1 MRIVIDGMG
10 GDNAP
15 KSNVEGVVNAIKEY
29 NVDLIITGD
38 KKLLEE
44 EFSKYEFDR
53 SKLEIVN
60 TTEIIENEDKP
71 VKAIRSKKDSSM
83 VVALNLVKEGRAD
96 AVISAG
102 NTGALLAGG
111 LFIVGRIKGIDRP
124 CLCPAIPNVKRG
136 MTIIADGG
144 ANADCKPKN
153 LVEFA
158 AMSDIYARKVLGY
171 ENPKLAL
178 ANVGIEEGK
187 GNDLV
192 KKSYEELKKLDL
204 NFIGN
209 IEARDVIN
217 AYTDIIVCDGF
228 TGNILLKSAEG
239 VAMSVMG
246 LLKETFMSS
255 TKGKMGALLLKE
267 DLKKLKSFMDYSEYG
282 GAPLLGVNGG
292 VIKAHG
298 SSNSLAIKNAIRQ
311 GIRFSEGNVI
321 ESIKEFIESYG
332 KENDD
337 NKNDNNKNDKE

>member
-1 MRIVIDGMG
+1 MKIAIDGMG

-15 KSNVEGVVNAIKEY
+15 KSNVEGVVSAIKEY
-29 NVDLIITGD
+29 NIDIIITGD
-38 KKLLEE
+38 KDALEK
-44 EFSKYEFDR
+44 EFENYEFDR
-53 SKLEIVN
+53 SKLEIVH

-83 VVALNLVKEGRAD
+83 VVALRIVKEGKAD
-96 AVISAG
+96 AVVSAG

-111 LFIVGRIKGIDRP
+111 LFVVGRIKGIDRP

-144 ANADCKPKN
+144 ANADCKPRN

-158 AMSDIYARKVLGY
+158 AMTNIYSKKVLGI
-171 ENPKLAL
+171 ENPRISL
-178 ANVGIEEGK
+178 ANVGAEEGK
-187 GNDLV
+187 GNDLM
-192 KKSYEELKKLDL
+192 KKSYEELKNMDI

-209 IEARDVIN
+209 LEARDVIN
-217 AYTDIIVCDGF
+217 AKTDVIVCDGF

-246 LLKETFMSS
+246 LLKETFLSS
-255 TKGKMGALLLKE
+255 TKGKIGAMLLKD
-267 DLKKLKSFMDYSEYG
+267 DLRKLKSFMDYAEYG

-298 SSNSLAIKNAIRQ
+298 SSNSKAIKNAINQ
-311 GIRFSEGNVI
+311 GIKFAQGNVLKDI
-321 ESIKEFIESYG
+321 EEFVQFSKE
-332 KENDD
+332 D
-337 NKNDNNKNDKE
+337 NEE

>member
-171 ENPKLAL
+171 ENPRLAL

-311 GIRFSEGNVI
+311 GIRFSEGNVV

-337 NKNDNNKNDKE
+337 NKNDKE

>member
-1 MRIVIDGMG
+1 MKIVIDGMG

-15 KSNVEGVVNAIKEY
+15 KSNIEGAVSAIKEY
-29 NVDLIITGD
+29 GVNLIITGD
-38 KKLLEE
+38 KEILEK
-44 EFSKYEFDR
+44 EFSNYEFDK
-53 SKLEIVN
+53 SKLEIVH
-60 TTEIIENEDKP
+60 TTEIIDNEDKP
-71 VKAIRSKKDSSM
+71 VKAIRSKKNSSM
-83 VVALNLVKEGRAD
+83 VVALNLVKEGKAQ
-96 AVISAG
+96 AIVSAG

-111 LFIVGRIKGIDRP
+111 LFVVGRIKGIDRP

-158 AMSDIYARKVLGY
+158 AMSNIYSKKVLGL
-171 ENPKLAL
+171 ENPKIAL

-209 IEARDVIN
+209 VEARDVIN

-239 VAMSVMG
+239 VAMSVMK
-246 LLKETFMSS
+246 LLKETFLSS
-255 TKGKMGALLLKE
+255 TKGKIGAMILKD
-267 DLKKLKSFMDYSEYG
+267 DLRKLKSFMDYAEYG

-298 SSNSLAIKNAIRQ
+298 SSNALAIKSAINQ
-311 GIRFSEGNVI
+311 GIKFAEGNVI
-321 ESIKEFIESYG
+321 EEIKEFIKNIE
-332 KENDD
+332 EQ
-337 NKNDNNKNDKE
+337 NKNNEEE

>member
-1 MRIVIDGMG
+1 MKIAIDGMG

-15 KSNVEGVVNAIKEY
+15 KSNVEGVVSAIKEY
-29 NVDLIITGD
+29 NIDIIITGD
-38 KKLLEE
+38 KDALEKKFE
-44 EFSKYEFDR
+44 NYEFDR
-53 SKLEIVN
+53 SKLEIVH

-83 VVALNLVKEGRAD
+83 VVALRLVKEGKAD
-96 AVISAG
+96 AVVSAG

-111 LFIVGRIKGIDRP
+111 LFVVGRIKGIDRP

-144 ANADCKPKN
+144 ANADCKPRN

-158 AMSDIYARKVLGY
+158 AMTNIYSKKVLGI
-171 ENPKLAL
+171 ENPRISL
-178 ANVGIEEGK
+178 ANVGAEEGK
-187 GNDLV
+187 GNDLM
-192 KKSYEELKKLDL
+192 KKSYEELKNMDI

-209 IEARDVIN
+209 LEARDVIN
-217 AYTDIIVCDGF
+217 AKTDVIVCDGF

-246 LLKETFMSS
+246 LLKETFLSS
-255 TKGKMGALLLKE
+255 TKGKIGAMLLKD
-267 DLKKLKSFMDYSEYG
+267 DLRKLKSFMDYAEYG

-298 SSNSLAIKNAIRQ
+298 SSNSKAIKNAINQ
-311 GIRFSEGNVI
+311 GIKFAQGNVLRDI
-321 ESIKEFIESYG
+321 EEFVQSSKE
-332 KENDD
+332 D
-337 NKNDNNKNDKE
+337 NEE

>member
-158 AMSDIYARKVLGY
+158 AMSDIYARKVLGHK
-171 ENPKLAL
+171 NPKLAL

-337 NKNDNNKNDKE
+337 NKNDKE

>member
-1 MRIVIDGMG
+1 MKIAIDGMG

-15 KSNVEGVVNAIKEY
+15 KSNVEGVVSAIKEY
-29 NVDLIITGD
+29 NIDIIITGD
-38 KKLLEE
+38 KDALEK
-44 EFSKYEFDR
+44 EFANYEFDR
-53 SKLEIVN
+53 SKLEIVH

-83 VVALNLVKEGRAD
+83 VVALRIVKEGKAD
-96 AVISAG
+96 AVVSAG

-111 LFIVGRIKGIDRP
+111 LFVVGRIKGIDRP

-144 ANADCKPKN
+144 ANADCKPRN

-158 AMSDIYARKVLGY
+158 AMTNIYSKKVLGI
-171 ENPKLAL
+171 ENPRISL
-178 ANVGIEEGK
+178 ANVGAEEGK
-187 GNDLV
+187 GNDLM
-192 KKSYEELKKLDL
+192 KKSYEELKNMDI

-209 IEARDVIN
+209 LEARDVIN
-217 AYTDIIVCDGF
+217 AKTDIIVCDGF

-246 LLKETFMSS
+246 LLKETFLSS
-255 TKGKMGALLLKE
+255 TKGKIGAMLLKD
-267 DLKKLKSFMDYSEYG
+267 DLRKLKSFMDYAEYG

-298 SSNSLAIKNAIRQ
+298 SSNSKAIKNAINQ
-311 GIRFSEGNVI
+311 GIKFAQGNVLRDI
-321 ESIKEFIESYG
+321 EEFVQSSKE
-332 KENDD
+332 D
-337 NKNDNNKNDKE
+337 NEE

>member
-1 MRIVIDGMG
+1 MKIVIDGMG

-38 KKLLEE
+38 KDALEK
-44 EFSKYEFDR
+44 EFSNYEFDR
-53 SKLEIVN
+53 SKLEIVH
-60 TTEIIENEDKP
+60 TSEIIENEDKP

-83 VVALNLVKEGRAD
+83 VVALRLVKEGKAD

-111 LFIVGRIKGIDRP
+111 LFVVGRIKGIDRP
-124 CLCPAIPNVKRG
+124 CLCPVIPNIKRG
-136 MTIIADGG
+136 MTLIADGG

-158 AMSDIYARKVLGY
+158 AMSNIYAKKVLDIKS
-171 ENPKLAL
+171 PKVAL

-192 KKSYEELKKLDL
+192 KKAYDELKNIDL

-209 IEARDVIN
+209 VEARDVIN

-239 VAMSVMG
+239 VAMSVMS
-246 LLKETFMSS
+246 LLKETFLSS
-255 TKGKMGALLLKE
+255 TKGKMGALLLKD
-267 DLKKLKSFMDYSEYG
+267 DLRKLKSFMDYSEYG

-298 SSNSLAIKNAIRQ
+298 SSDSKAIKNAINQ
-311 GIRFSEGNVI
+311 GIKFTQGNVV
-321 ESIKEFIESYG
+321 EDIKEFI
-332 KENDD
+332 KNNENQEE
-337 NKNDNNKNDKE
+337 K

>member
-1 MRIVIDGMG
+1 MKIVIDGMG

-15 KSNVEGVVNAIKEY
+15 KSNVEGAVNAIKEY

-38 KKLLEE
+38 KDILEK
-44 EFSKYEFDR
+44 EFSNYEFDK
-53 SKLEIVN
+53 SKLEIVH

-71 VKAIRSKKDSSM
+71 VKAIRAKKDSSM
-83 VVALNLVKEGRAD
+83 VVALRLVKEGEAD

-111 LFIVGRIKGIDRP
+111 LFVVGRIKGIDRP

-136 MTIIADGG
+136 MTLIADGG
-144 ANADCKPKN
+144 ANADCKPRN

-158 AMSDIYARKVLGY
+158 AMSNIYARKVLDLQ
-171 ENPKLAL
+171 NPKIAL

-192 KKSYEELKKLDL
+192 KKAYDELKNIDI

-209 IEARDVIN
+209 VEARDVIN

-228 TGNILLKSAEG
+228 TGNILLKSTEG

-246 LLKETFMSS
+246 LLKETFLSS
-255 TKGKMGALLLKE
+255 TKGKIGAMLLKD
-267 DLKKLKSFMDYSEYG
+267 DLRKLKSFMDYAEYG

-298 SSNSLAIKNAIRQ
+298 SSDSRAIKNAVNQ
-311 GIRFSEGNVI
+311 GIKFAKGNVLDD
-321 ESIKEFIESYG
+321 IKDFIKSMEDS
-332 KENDD
+332 E
-337 NKNDNNKNDKE
+337 DKE

>member
-337 NKNDNNKNDKE
+337 NKNDTE